1 MNQKRG
7 IAFILAA
14 IFLVLYAGIDTY
26 VSANSVGLLTS
37 EFLGL
42 IAAPILC
49 AIGFILA
56 MLKD

>member
-14 IFLVLYAGIDTY
+14 IFLVLYYSLTWEGHAPTAIE
-26 VSANSVGLLTS
+26 GLA
-37 EFLGL
+37 L
-42 IAAPILC
+42 IVAPILC
-49 AIGFILA
+49 IIGFILA